1 MPAFEQVELHV
12 ITTKTQTPRV
22 LFRSF
27 GGVELVVTARDV
39 QHGGTYAAGV
49 RIVPIAG
56 HRAAEGGHA
65 ADGIRVR
72 PGKAIVERHGL
83 GETKQHAPLRGDCQF
98 ASGFFQDVEYHLVV
112 QADGLGRA
120 AAGDPAVPNLIRP
133 HPQEKAVRPLDGR
146 DGVVRTHHMT
156 GEREHVLGILTE
168 TVERADEHGPRADI
182 LRHIEQVAASQPR
195 RKGALPHG
203 RYPSPRR

>member
-1 MPAFEQVELHV
+1 MAYDSSMIRCRPFLNSRERMRQQAGVGKLKNAPPLQDAVQPVLPDGAGAGWETVPAFEQVELHV

-27 GGVELVVTARDV
+27 GRVELVVTARDV

-65 ADGIRVR
+65 ADGIRVS

-83 GETKQHAPLRGDCQF
+83 GETKQHAPSRRDCQF
-98 ASGFFQDVEYHLVV
+98 A
-112 QADGLGRA
+112 
-120 AAGDPAVPNLIRP
+120 
-133 HPQEKAVRPLDGR
+133 
-146 DGVVRTHHMT
+146 
-156 GEREHVLGILTE
+156 
-168 TVERADEHGPRADI
+168 
-182 LRHIEQVAASQPR
+182 
-195 RKGALPHG
+195 
-203 RYPSPRR
+203 

>member
-1 MPAFEQVELHV
+1 MAMRCGWWARRWIARLSSDCKQTAFTPSISANCRKRLPHYAVQPVLPDGAGAGWETVPAFEQVELHV

-83 GETKQHAPLRGDCQF
+83 GEA
-98 ASGFFQDVEYHLVV
+98 
-112 QADGLGRA
+112 
-120 AAGDPAVPNLIRP
+120 
-133 HPQEKAVRPLDGR
+133 
-146 DGVVRTHHMT
+146 
-156 GEREHVLGILTE
+156 
-168 TVERADEHGPRADI
+168 
-182 LRHIEQVAASQPR
+182 
-195 RKGALPHG
+195 
-203 RYPSPRR
+203 